1 MEPEVAGMRIV
12 WLTDIHLNGVAD
24 AVTDDLLATVT
35 ARRPAAVL
43 VGGDI
48 AEAPDVREYLLRI
61 AAGLDCPVY
70 FVLGNHD
77 YYFGSVQQ
85 VRQEIYR
92 LCQGHPQLTYLT
104 YAEPVRLSAGYA
116 LVGHDGWA
124 DGRCGDYDNSRV
136 VMSDHRFI
144 RELAGTEPEAR
155 LSLLQELAGEAAD
168 HVRRV
173 LPQALEYAQE
183 VLLLTHV
190 PPFREACWHE
200 GNIADDQW
208 APHFSSQVMGETIL
222 EIMRSRPTQ
231 RLTVL
236 CGHTHSSG
244 EFAPIPN
251 VRVLTGAAEYGRP
264 DICRVLTLS

>member
-1 MEPEVAGMRIV
+1 MRIV
-12 WLTDIHLNGVAD
+12 WLTDIHLNGVTD
-24 AVTDDLLATVT
+24 EVTDDLLAAV
-35 ARRPAAVL
+35 AAHQPAGVL
-43 VGGDI
+43 LGGDI

-85 VRQEIYR
+85 VRQDISR
-92 LCQGHPQLTYLT
+92 LCQRHPQLTYLT
-104 YAEPVRLSAGYA
+104 DSEPVQLSECSA

-124 DGRCGDYDNSRV
+124 DGRCGDYHNSRV
-136 VMSDHRFI
+136 VMSDHRLI
-144 RELAGTEPEAR
+144 TELAGTEAEAR
-155 LSLLQELAGEAAD
+155 LSLLQKWAGEAAD
-168 HVRRV
+168 HIYRV
-173 LPQALEYAQE
+173 LPQALERAQE

-190 PPFREACWHE
+190 PPFRAACWHE

-208 APHFSSQVMGETIL
+208 APHFSSQVMGETIV
-222 EIMRSRPTQ
+222 EIMRSRPAQ

-244 EFAPIPN
+244 EFVPIPN
-251 VRVLTGAAEYGRP
+251 VRVVTGAAEYGSP
-264 DICRVLTLS
+264 GICRVLTVS